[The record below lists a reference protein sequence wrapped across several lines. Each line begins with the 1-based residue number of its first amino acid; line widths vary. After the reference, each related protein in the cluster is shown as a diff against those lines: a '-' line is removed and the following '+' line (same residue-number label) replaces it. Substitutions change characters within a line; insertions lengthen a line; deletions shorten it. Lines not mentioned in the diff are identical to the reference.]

1 MQFSTTTKRIG
12 TAGSIALLAS
22 TMLCTSGIAYAQE
35 PADTAGSDAIVVT
48 AQRRTE
54 NLQDVPIAITAFGT
68 EKLDQLQ
75 VQKFEDYARY
85 LPSVSYQTSGPGSAK
100 VYFRGV
106 ASGENANHSA
116 SQPSVGIYLDEQPI
130 TTIQGALDINVY
142 DIARVEALAGPQ
154 GTLYGSSSQAGT
166 IRIITNKPDATKFE
180 AGGDFELNSVA
191 KGGEGYVA
199 QGFIN
204 TPFNDNIAL
213 RVVGWYKKDAGYIDN
228 IAGSLTFPSSGIT
241 MNNAP
246 YVEKDYNDVT
256 TYGGRAALKIDLDDN
271 WTVTPQIM
279 GQKQKSNG
287 SFAVESG
294 LGDLQTMQFNPEGA
308 KDNWYQ
314 AALTIEGKIGT
325 WDVTYAGSYLKR
337 KVTTNS
343 DYADYSYFYDKLAG
357 YGNYFYDNNGDLVN
371 PNQYIQGIDRFTK
384 QSHELRFA
392 SPADAVVRF
401 VGGAFYQ
408 RQTHNIRQN
417 YIIDNIADSL
427 TVPGTASNIWL
438 TEQYRVDRDYAVFGE
453 LTADVTDKLAVTFGT
468 RIYKYDNSLVG
479 FFGYSAGYS
488 SRTGVAA
495 CFAPTI
501 VAGSPCT
508 NLDKST
514 KDTGF
519 LHKINATYK
528 FTPDALVYFTTSRGY
543 RPGGINRRGD
553 LPPYS
558 ADFIDNYEAG
568 WKTSWAGDRIR
579 FNGAIYQLNW
589 QDLQISIL
597 GANGLT
603 QIQNAGKARIRGFEA
618 ELWTR
623 PADGLTLSSSIS
635 YNDAKLTKAYCGVDD
650 ATGCPAGE
658 VLAPKGTRLPVTAK
672 VKANAVVRYEF
683 PIGSMNVHMQAAGIY
698 EGRRTTDL
706 RPLQGGIKGDLPAY
720 ATLDTSIGVSS
731 GMWTAEIFATNLLDK
746 RAFSTV
752 GIQCLETVCGDP
764 DGQTAIGPKIYRTP
778 IQPRLIGVKAGFKF

>member
-706 RPLQGGIKGDLPAY
+706 RPLQGGIKDDLPAY

-731 GMWTAEIFATNLLDK
+731 GMWTAELFATNLLDK